1 MDQTAF
7 PTLKNHFLIALPS
20 LRDGIFTHSI
30 TYLCEHDDNGA
41 MGIVINHPLDMDV
54 DEILEQLEI
63 DGQIFEHPE
72 PVFAG
77 GPVHTDRG
85 FVLHR
90 RDGHHWEASI
100 EVTDTIAL
108 TTSLD
113 ILEAIA
119 RNRGPSQSLIALGY
133 AGWGAGQLE
142 EELQNNTW
150 LTLPASEEVLFNV
163 ASEQKVDAALAALGI
178 TFSQLGSDSGHA

>member
-1 MDQTAF
+1 MNEASF
-7 PTLKNHFLIALPS
+7 PTLKNHFLIALPA

-30 TYLCEHDDNGA
+30 TYLCEHDAKGA
-41 MGIVINHPLDMDV
+41 MGIVINHPIDMEV
-54 DEILEQLEI
+54 DEILEQLDI
-63 DGQIFEHPE
+63 DGQIFEHHE

-90 RDGHHWEASI
+90 RDHQKWEASI

-113 ILEAIA
+113 ILQAIA
-119 RNRGPSQSLIALGY
+119 LNRGPSQSLIALGY
-133 AGWGAGQLE
+133 AGWEAGQLE
-142 EELQNNTW
+142 EELQENTW
-150 LTLPASEEVLFNV
+150 LTLPASEDILFDV
-163 ASEQKVDAALAALGI
+163 APAKRVDAALATLGI
-178 TFSQLGSDSGHA
+178 SFAQLGSDSGHA

>member
-1 MDQTAF
+1 MDQTLF
-7 PTLKNHFLIALPS
+7 PSLKNHFLIALPG

-30 TYLCEHDDNGA
+30 TYLCEHDDKGA
-41 MGIVINHPLDMDV
+41 MGIVINRPIDMEV
-54 DEILEQLEI
+54 DEILEQLDI
-63 DGQIFEHPE
+63 AGQIFEHHE

-90 RDGHHWEASI
+90 RDNQDWEASI
-100 EVTDTIAL
+100 AVTDTVAL

-119 RNRGPSQSLIALGY
+119 LNRGPSQSLIALGY
-133 AGWGAGQLE
+133 AGWDAGQLE
-142 EELQNNTW
+142 EEIQSNTW
-150 LTLPASEEVLFNV
+150 LTLPANDEVLFNV
-163 ASEQKVDAALAALGI
+163 PSDKKVDAALAILGI
-178 TFSQLGSDSGHA
+178 KFSQIGSDSGHA

>member
-1 MDQTAF
+1 MNQSAF
-7 PTLKNHFLIALPS
+7 PSFKNHFLIALPG

-30 TYLCEHDDNGA
+30 TYLCEHDDQGA
-41 MGIVINHPLDMDV
+41 MGIVINHPLGMEV

-63 DGQIFEHPE
+63 DGQIFDHRE

-90 RDGHHWEASI
+90 RDHQHWQASI
-100 EVTDTIAL
+100 EVTDTVAL

-113 ILEAIA
+113 ILKAIA
-119 RNRGPSQSLIALGY
+119 LNRGPSQCLIALGY
-133 AGWGAGQLE
+133 AGWDAGQLE
-142 EELQNNTW
+142 EEIQNNTW

-163 ASEQKVDAALAALGI
+163 PSDQKVDAALAALGI

>member
-1 MDQTAF
+1 
-7 PTLKNHFLIALPS
+7 
-20 LRDGIFTHSI
+20 
-30 TYLCEHDDNGA
+30 
-41 MGIVINHPLDMDV
+41 MGIVINRPTDMEV
-54 DEILEQLEI
+54 DEILEQLDI

-90 RDGHHWEASI
+90 RDHQKWDASI
-100 EVTDTIAL
+100 EVTDTVAL

-119 RNRGPSQSLIALGY
+119 HNLGPSQCLIALGY
-133 AGWGAGQLE
+133 AGWDAGQLE
-142 EELQNNTW
+142 EEIQSNTW
-150 LTLPASEEVLFNV
+150 LTLPADEEVLFNV
-163 ASEQKVDAALAALGI
+163 PSDKKVDAALAMLGI